1 MILRKHF
8 IYMAVIFC
16 AVFTYLHQ
24 KIQTFVVAYQLRENY
39 RSYNNLIDK
48 KDYLMYNF
56 AKEISLYKVNQ
67 WANKNDFTP
76 VDGERVLAMK
86 VPQEKTFAQRMD
98 LAGLVDRFLSIPTSS
113 ANAMPEEE

>member
-8 IYMAVIFC
+8 IYMSVIFC
-16 AVFTYLHQ
+16 AVFMYLHQ

-39 RSYNNLIDK
+39 RSYNNLVDK

-56 AKEISLYKVNQ
+56 AKEISIYKVNQ
-67 WANKNDFTP
+67 WASKNDFSP
-76 VDGERVLAMK
+76 VDEERVLAMRVEEPK
-86 VPQEKTFAQRMD
+86 PIMQRMD
-98 LAGLVDRFLSIPTSS
+98 LAALVDRFLSIPTSS